1 MDKYIVVNGVV
12 MKDTRE
18 NREDAHEIIKEN
30 V

>member
-1 MDKYIVVNGVV
+1 MEKYIVVNGVV

-18 NREDAHEIIKEN
+18 NREQAHDIIKEN